1 VLSQNLQTRQEASL
15 MTECS
20 AQLHLFPL
28 VRKPVVAR
36 FDGGALSSDA
46 GVTLLA
52 ALDRRL
58 GLSERLAR
66 CLMDGRDQGRVR
78 HQVVELLR
86 QRIYQ
91 IACGYEDCNDAD
103 GLRGDP
109 ALKIAVGRLPSE
121 EDLASQPTLSRLE
134 NGATRRALYAM
145 SEQLVAHYCRR
156 HRDRRPRTILL
167 DADATD
173 DETHGHQQLSFFH
186 GFYDEHCYLPLL
198 VFAQAEGVGEQELLA
213 AVLRPGNVHAGHS
226 AMAIIERIAQR
237 LRGSF
242 PRSRLLLRGDSGLA
256 LPEVY
261 DGCEALRMPYIIS
274 LAKNP
279 RLLALAEPWLQR
291 ARAQC
296 AETGETAQVFGELSY
311 AAESWPHPRRVIVK
325 AEVMPKGDNP
335 RFVVTSLSAD
345 ELDAEAVYDWYRQRG
360 DPENRIKELKVD
372 LSADRLSC
380 HRFLANQFRLL
391 LHAAAYLLMQAMRAA
406 LAGTEL
412 ARAQAGTLRL
422 RVLKVGA
429 RVIESCRRVSLRLPT
444 AYPWPGLWHH
454 LNTCPRAGPS

>member
-1 VLSQNLQTRQEASL
+1 LT
-15 MTECS
+15 
-20 AQLHLFPL
+20 LFPL
-28 VRKPVVAR
+28 VAKPVVAR

-58 GLSERLAR
+58 GLTERLAR
-66 CLMDGRDQGRVR
+66 CLVDGRDQGRVR
-78 HQVVELLR
+78 HRAVELLR

-103 GLRGDP
+103 SLRADP
-109 ALKIAVGRLPSE
+109 ALKLAVGRLPSE
-121 EDLASQPTLSRLE
+121 DDLASQPSLSRLE
-134 NGATRRALYAM
+134 NAATRRALLAM

-198 VFAQAEGVGEQELLA
+198 VFAQANGAGEQELLA
-213 AVLRPGNVHAGHS
+213 AVLRPGNVHAGHRAMTVLRRIVDRLHS
-226 AMAIIERIAQR
+226 A
-237 LRGSF
+237 F
-242 PRSRLLLRGDSGLA
+242 PRCRLLLRGDSGLA

-261 DGCEALRMPYIIS
+261 DGCEALRVPYIIS

-279 RLLALAEPWLQR
+279 RLLALAEPFLQR

-296 AETGETAQVFGELSY
+296 AETGETSQVFGEFSY
-311 AAESWPHPRRVIVK
+311 AAESWPHPRRVVVK
-325 AEVMPKGDNP
+325 AEVMTQGDNP
-335 RFVVTSLSAD
+335 RFVVTSVAAD
-345 ELDAEAVYDWYRQRG
+345 KLDAEAVYDLYRERG

-406 LAGTEL
+406 LAGTEF
-412 ARAQAGTLRL
+412 ARAQVGTLRL
-422 RVLKVGA
+422 RLLKVGA
-429 RVIESCRRVSLRLPT
+429 RVVESCRRISLHLPT
-444 AYPWPGLWHH
+444 AYPWQHLWYH
-454 LNTCPRAGPS
+454 LNAWARAGPV